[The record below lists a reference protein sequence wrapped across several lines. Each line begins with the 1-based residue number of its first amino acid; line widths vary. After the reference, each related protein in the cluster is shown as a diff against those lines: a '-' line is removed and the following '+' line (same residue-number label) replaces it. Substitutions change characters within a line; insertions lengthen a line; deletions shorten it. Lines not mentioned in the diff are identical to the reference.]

1 MTGMMPYTNY
11 GEQNKPVLGPVLGP
25 AHPNPVT

>member
-1 MTGMMPYTNY
+1 MTGMMPYTNH
-11 GEQNKPVLGPVLGP
+11 GEQSKPVIEPVLGP